1 VTPVEPAGSSGAG
14 RTPAQPVRWHLETS
28 WDELVLHDSGR
39 GSVHRRVP
47 VGLPDD
53 ETAPLIIRAKFEP
66 GHRIEPHTHA
76 CDYVEIIIEGTEEV
90 TRRWRSAG
98 DVTVVKA
105 GTVYGPL
112 IAGPDGVEK
121 MLVFRDGRYA
131 PIFASDLARGGTS
144 LPNSD
149 PSVDL

>member
-1 VTPVEPAGSSGAG
+1 VTVPEPAGPNGSGRSS
-14 RTPAQPVRWHLETS
+14 TQPARWHLETS
-28 WDELVLHDSGR
+28 WEALVLHDSGR

-47 VGLPDD
+47 VGLPGD

-76 CDYVEIIIEGTEEV
+76 CDYVEIIIEGSEEV
-90 TRRWRSAG
+90 TRRWRRAG

-112 IAGPDGVEK
+112 IAGPEGVEK

-131 PIFASDLARGGTS
+131 PIFASDRAEGGNVS
-144 LPNSD
+144 AER
-149 PSVDL
+149 